1 MGELFDN
8 FVNANSLYKA
18 FLLSKRNS
26 IWKESVQRYESNL
39 LLNIYDSQKLL
50 KEGTYRQK
58 PFSTFTLN
66 ERGHKRFIK
75 SLHISD
81 RVIQKSLCNTIL
93 PILRKHFIYDN
104 GASMKNKGISFIRNR
119 LKTHLHRYFR
129 KYGNEGYILFCDFKK
144 FFDNIPHDGLMKF
157 FSKYI
162 KDEKILKI
170 LYDCIEMFNI
180 DVSYMN
186 DDEYKDCMNNPFSLL
201 DYYKDKLYSD
211 RKEKIMRKSVGIGS
225 EISQISG
232 VGYVSY
238 IDNFIKN
245 VCSVKFYGRY
255 MDDLYIIHK
264 DKEYLKYLYEMIRI
278 KIDELGMF
286 LSDKKTRIC
295 KLNRRFNFL
304 HNAYIL
310 TSTGKLINTIS
321 HLTLKRHRKRIRK
334 LLYLYKS
341 KKSEITLGDI
351 VNIHKGCMGSYRYY
365 NSYIASVNMNRY
377 FVKSFNSI
385 LGVSYGRK

>member
-1 MGELFDN
+1 MGELFDE
-8 FVNANSLYKA
+8 FINANSLYRA

-26 IWKESVQRYESNL
+26 IWKESVQRYESNF
-39 LLNIYDSQKLL
+39 LLNIYDSQKSL

-104 GASMKNKGISFIRNR
+104 GASLKNKGISFTRNR
-119 LKTHLHRYFR
+119 FKTHLHRYFR
-129 KYGNEGYILFCDFKK
+129 EYGNDGFILFCDFTK

-157 FSKYI
+157 FSRYI
-162 KDEKILKI
+162 KDERILKI

-186 DDEYKDCMNNPFSLL
+186 DEEYKDCMNNPFSLL
-201 DYYKDKLYSD
+201 DYYNNKLNTN
-211 RKEKIMRKSVGIGS
+211 RKEKMMRKSVGIGS

-232 VGYVSY
+232 VGYISY

-245 VCSVKFYGRY
+245 VCSIKYYGRY
-255 MDDLYIIHK
+255 MDDFYIIHK
-264 DKEYLKYLYEMIRI
+264 DKKYLKHLYEII
-278 KIDELGMF
+278 KMKTNELGMF
-286 LSDKKTRIC
+286 LSDRKTRIC
-295 KLNRRFNFL
+295 KLNRRFTFL
-304 HNAYIL
+304 HNGYIL
-310 TSTGKLINTIS
+310 TSTGRLINTVS
-321 HLTLKRHRKRIRK
+321 HLTLKRHRRKIRK
-334 LLYLYKS
+334 LLSLYKS

-351 VNIHKGCMGSYRYY
+351 VNIHKGCMGSYKHYD
-365 NSYIASVNMNRY
+365 SYTASMNMERY
-377 FVKSFNSI
+377 FRNNFNKT